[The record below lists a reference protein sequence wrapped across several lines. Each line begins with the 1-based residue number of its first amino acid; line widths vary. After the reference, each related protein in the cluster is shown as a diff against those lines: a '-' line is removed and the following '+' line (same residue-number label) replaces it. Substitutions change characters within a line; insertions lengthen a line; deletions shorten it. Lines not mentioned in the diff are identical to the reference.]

1 MDELSFAGST
11 VGEPWWIVGEVVA
24 KILEPAGYAVIISD
38 EPYGEHNVPWMA
50 SGRSQLGC
58 TGVSNLALSLRHV
71 TDDGGGE
78 FASLRAI
85 ASIDHPSWHALAV
98 RRGSGIS
105 SLDDIAA
112 HKIGACFMGSG
123 GGPGTLLGLLMEQ
136 HGFSLDELKSWG
148 GSVLP
153 FLGRA
158 EHTAVRDGAVDVMFS
173 GIYAGYTPHGRYWF
187 EATMLHEMDF
197 LDFAP
202 GFIDRALE
210 MFPGI
215 YTKSFI
221 PHNLFPG
228 IDRDIAALY
237 SKSLALYCRDDA
249 PDGLVDLVV
258 RGLDEQ
264 SELLMHTP
272 SPLWYD
278 RRTVALDLPLPLHP
292 AAARYYESVGYALG

>member
-1 MDELSFAGST
+1 MDEVSFAGST

-24 KILEPAGYAVIISD
+24 KILERSGHPVIISD
-38 EPYGEHNVPWMA
+38 EPYGEHNVPWVA
-50 SGRSQLGC
+50 SGKSQLGC
-58 TGVSNLALSLRHV
+58 TAISNLELSLRRGAN
-71 TDDGGGE
+71 DGEGD
-78 FASLRAI
+78 FACLRAI
-85 ASIDHPSWHALAV
+85 ARLDHPSWHALAI

-112 HKIGACFMGSG
+112 HRIGACFIGSG
-123 GGPGTLLGLLMEQ
+123 GGPDTLLGLLMAH
-136 HGFSLDELKSWG
+136 HGFSLDELRSWG

-158 EHTAVRDGAVDVMFS
+158 EHTAVRDGVVDVMFS

-228 IDRDIAALY
+228 IDRDIEALG
-237 SKSLALYCRDDA
+237 SKSLAVYCRDDT
-249 PDGLVDLVV
+249 PDSVVDLVV

-264 SELLMHTP
+264 SELLMYTP

-278 RRTVALDLPLPLHP
+278 RRTVALDLPLPLHR
-292 AAARYYESVGYALG
+292 AAARYYDSVGYPSG